1 MNKLEIDLYLKAKKQ
16 NSHDIQIT
24 VVALVVGGMYVLL
37 AVIGIHQQYFDL
49 IAGTLIFVALT
60 VRSGLYGTRVSTSE
74 LLELIE
80 NQISR
85 NPDALKFIAT
95 KGT

>member
-1 MNKLEIDLYLKAKKQ
+1 MDELGINLYLKAKKQ
-16 NSHDIQIT
+16 NSYDIRIT
-24 VVALVVGGMYVLL
+24 VVALVVGGIYFLL
-37 AVIGIHQQYFDL
+37 AIIGIHQPYFDI
-49 IAGTLIFVALT
+49 IAGPVIFVALT
-60 VRSGLYGTRVSTSE
+60 VRSGLYGTRVSTSD

-85 NPDALKFIAT
+85 DPDALKYVAT